1 MSASLSI
8 DALKAHKDA
17 PSAYTDVM
25 KDMSVTHG
33 GMVARGT
40 SALIDPY
47 IRKKVYRVFDGGEGG
62 GASRVGITLPAASG
76 TSTTTLRAKG
86 RYAYLLYRPV
96 ANPDRRTAR
105 RQPWA
110 HLTFSLDVSTKVD
123 YVYRLSF
130 STEYTTPGELQ
141 MGRIAHIPLPQ

>member
-1 MSASLSI
+1 MSASISI
-8 DALKAHKDA
+8 DALRAHKDA
-17 PSAYTDVM
+17 PSSYTDVL
-25 KDMSVTHG
+25 KDMSVVHG

-40 SALIDPY
+40 SAFIDPF
-47 IRKKVYRVFDGGEGG
+47 IRKRVYRLLDGAESGV
-62 GASRVGITLPAASG
+62 SRVGITLPAASG
-76 TSTTTLRAKG
+76 TSSTSLRAKG

-96 ANPDRRTAR
+96 ANPDRRTVR
-105 RQPWA
+105 KHPWA

-130 STEYTTPGELQ
+130 STEYTNPGELQ